1 MAKAKQI
8 HSQLAGILSELSALP
23 PDPVPTY
30 LHVCEWIGFA
40 KQYTDAANLLAT
52 DGIAHADLPRILLAG
67 HAMECALKACL
78 LAKGASAP
86 LSHDLIDLADRAID
100 AGFRL
105 HEPELVAIVHL
116 NSVFERDLVSLTK
129 FRVRYPTKNL
139 EASVKTYAPQ
149 LQLARVIDSLIEQAS
164 LANDFHNRYESSGI
178 GPDA

>member
-1 MAKAKQI
+1 LRL
-8 HSQLAGILSELSALP
+8 SGILSELCTLP

-40 KQYTDAANLLAT
+40 RHYSDAASLLSANAAT
-52 DGIAHADLPRILLAG
+52 HADLPRILLAG

-78 LAKGASAP
+78 LAKGADAP
-86 LSHDLIDLADRAID
+86 RSHDLVNLADRAID

-105 HEPELVAIVHL
+105 QDPELVAIVNL

-129 FRVRYPTKNL
+129 FRVRYPTKNF
-139 EASVKTYAPQ
+139 EASVRTYAPQ
-149 LQLARVIDSLIEQAS
+149 VLLARVVDSLLEQAS
-164 LANDFHNRYESSGI
+164 SINDAHNRHEWSGI